1 MYFSGCCITV
11 QRGLC
16 HLHQTWSNVILCR
29 KSTVGLWD
37 GVGWCWYLYGYVG
50 MIVWIS
56 SSCCRSEIS
65 WGGGFS
71 RCVRHQ
77 NHPKTHGWS
86 YRVSRRVHHV
96 HQFQALQPSTS
107 ATGPGYLLVSA
118 SPTLYQ
124 SKVLVFHGIPAKATR
139 NTRPCP
145 WKNTP
150 SWRLPAQLYP
160 SPLRSNEP
168 SCHLGSWHAGLP
180 VFKKNMFARSGG
192 RYV

>member
-37 GVGWCWYLYGYVG
+37 GVGICNVFVWICWYD
-50 MIVWIS
+50 MVWLFGS
-56 SSCCRSEIS
+56 RQVAAGRRSPGEVA
-65 WGGGFS
+65 S
-71 RCVRHQ
+71 RDVSGTKIIQ
-77 NHPKTHGWS
+77 NHPKTVSHGWS

-124 SKVLVFHGIPAKATR
+124 SKVLVFRRKPPGTPDPALGKTLLNGVCQRSCIRVRFVQTSPVATWDHGMLA
-139 NTRPCP
+139 C
-145 WKNTP
+145 
-150 SWRLPAQLYP
+150 QY
-160 SPLRSNEP
+160 
-168 SCHLGSWHAGLP
+168 
-180 VFKKNMFARSGG
+180 
-192 RYV
+192 

>member
-1 MYFSGCCITV
+1 
-11 QRGLC
+11 
-16 HLHQTWSNVILCR
+16 
-29 KSTVGLWD
+29 
-37 GVGWCWYLYGYVG
+37 

-77 NHPKTHGWS
+77 NHPKSSKNCVPWMELSGES
-86 YRVSRRVHHV
+86 KS
-96 HQFQALQPSTS
+96 PSCPSISSTS
-107 ATGPGYLLVSA
+107 AFYICNWSRVSTCISITNLVSI
-118 SPTLYQ
+118 
-124 SKVLVFHGIPAKATR
+124 KGIGIPAKATR

-150 SWRLPAQLYP
+150 SWCLPAQLYP

-180 VFKKNMFARSGG
+180 VFKKNKKKKTCLRGVGG
-192 RYV
+192 GTFIGTCKYTYRNIIP